1 MKTLLVLGTHF
12 IDENIISEFRKMKS
26 TPNADAI
33 LAINNTE
40 CKIEFKSRVEN
51 RIFFDTSVKC
61 FFFDS
66 SLNDELQLPHF
77 NFFGAKK
84 FEKVMYANGDYR
96 FYYIRKF
103 FPDYDYYWLIE
114 YDVFCNAE
122 NYEGFLDKFAD
133 NPADLLIQSFGKGN
147 KRSADYFQGMDWIYN
162 DMEKVYAGLFS
173 VVRLSARAVNFLY
186 KRRLEH
192 KEFFQNSTDKN
203 KLWIVCEAFVA
214 TELINGGF
222 ICENLNEE
230 RVKFLPYVYLN
241 DERIFLKPDNHLYHP
256 VKSVKSEI
264 SKILNQYADLFF
276 CFRKV
281 FLTSLVE
288 NLISNCAVNL
298 KDFPIKFD
306 ENFNSVIIDMSG
318 KMGEGGGLSCEVWFI
333 TDKIYNSAAQ
343 LYSAIV
349 FKGEYLKYFKI
360 LEQYID
366 FRKMHSVQILENST
380 CKMVAYHTEKFDN
393 VSQVANVT
401 KLLIEMIFTIL
412 REKIL

>member
-26 TPNADAI
+26 TFNVDAV
-33 LAINNTE
+33 LAIDNTNL
-40 CKIEFKSRVEN
+40 KMDFQSRVEN

-66 SLNDELQLPHF
+66 SLNEKLQLPHF

-103 FPDYDYYWLIE
+103 FPDYDYYWLLE
-114 YDVFCNAE
+114 YDVFCNGE
-122 NYEGFLDKFAD
+122 TYEGFLDKFKD
-133 NPADLLIQSFGKGN
+133 NRADLIINEFRIEN
-147 KRSADYFQGMDWIYN
+147 KNGSWVWTYGLDWIYK
-162 DMEKVYAGLFS
+162 DVEIYGSLFP
-173 VVRLSARAVNFLY
+173 VVRLSARAVDFLY
-186 KRRLEH
+186 KRRLAQREI
-192 KEFFQNSTDKN
+192 FQNYTEQN
-203 KLWIVCEAFVA
+203 KRWTYCEIFVP
-214 TELINGGF
+214 TELMHGGF

-281 FLTSLVE
+281 FFTSLAE

-306 ENFNSVIIDMSG
+306 ENFNSIIIDMSG
-318 KMGEGGGLSCEVWFI
+318 KMGEGGSLSCEVWFI

-393 VSQVANVT
+393 VSQVSNVT